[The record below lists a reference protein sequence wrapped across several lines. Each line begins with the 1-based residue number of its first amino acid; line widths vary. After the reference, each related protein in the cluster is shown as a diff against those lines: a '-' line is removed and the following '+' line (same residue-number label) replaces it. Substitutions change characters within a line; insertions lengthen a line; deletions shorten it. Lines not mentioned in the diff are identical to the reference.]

1 MPQYINIEAFFMS
14 DFNTY
19 CLIMAGGKGTRLWPE
34 STQSKPKQY
43 LSLVGDGTLLSQ
55 TLRRFENIVSQD
67 HRYIVTT
74 MDQGALAKEC
84 SENLINTDS
93 FIYEPAGR
101 NTAPCILLSLAAME
115 AAGAKDDDVI
125 AVMPSDHVIL
135 DINGFQRTFKKAL
148 DLAKQTSTIT
158 TMGIRPHFPH
168 TGYGYIRRAEVS
180 GEGFKVGS
188 FVEKP
193 NFEKAKEYLAT
204 GEYFWN
210 AGMFMASLSTY
221 KREFQKHSP
230 EMFSFYEELK
240 ANISDVEKLTEVYS
254 QIPEDSIDY
263 AIMEKSDAVTIVPAE
278 FDWND
283 LGSWEALEQVIDPE
297 GDNTVVNAKSVYLK
311 DAEGNVIYAPDKFV
325 SLINVNDLVV
335 VSNDKALMVMP
346 KKDAQRVKEVVNHLK
361 DKGEKELL

>member
-1 MPQYINIEAFFMS
+1 MS
-14 DFNTY
+14 EFNTY

-34 STQSKPKQY
+34 STQNKPKQY

-55 TLRRFENIVSQD
+55 TLKRFENIVDQD

-74 MDQGALAKEC
+74 FDQRDLAKEC
-84 SENLINTDS
+84 SENLINQTS
-93 FIYEPAGR
+93 FIYEPSGR
-101 NTAPCILLSLAAME
+101 NTGPCILLSLAAME
-115 AAGAKDDDVI
+115 KAGATDNDVV

-135 DINGFQRTFKKAL
+135 DLNGFQSTFNKAVE
-148 DLAKQTSTIT
+148 LARSTDSIT

-168 TGYGYIRRAEVS
+168 TGYGYIRRGDKVLD
-180 GEGFKVGS
+180 GFKVAQ

-193 NFEKAKEYLAT
+193 NFETAKSYLAT

-210 AGMFMASLSTY
+210 AGMFMATLGTF
-221 KREFQKHSP
+221 KREFAKHSP
-230 EMFSFYEELK
+230 QMFAFYEELK
-240 ANISDVEKLTEVYS
+240 NNADDFNKLSEVYNKV
-254 QIPEDSIDY
+254 PEDSIDY
-263 AIMEKSDAVTIVPAE
+263 AIMEKSENVTIVPAE

-297 GDNTVVNAKSVYLK
+297 GGNTVVNAKSVYLK
-311 DAEGNVIYAPDKFV
+311 DAEGNVIYAPGKFV
-325 SLINVNDLVV
+325 SLININDLVV
-335 VSNDKALMVMP
+335 VSNDKTLMVMP

>member
-1 MPQYINIEAFFMS
+1 
-14 DFNTY
+14 
-19 CLIMAGGKGTRLWPE
+19 
-34 STQSKPKQY
+34 
-43 LSLVGDGTLLSQ
+43 
-55 TLRRFENIVSQD
+55 
-67 HRYIVTT
+67 
-74 MDQGALAKEC
+74 
-84 SENLINTDS
+84 
-93 FIYEPAGR
+93 
-101 NTAPCILLSLAAME
+101 
-115 AAGAKDDDVI
+115 
-125 AVMPSDHVIL
+125 
-135 DINGFQRTFKKAL
+135 
-148 DLAKQTSTIT
+148 
-158 TMGIRPHFPH
+158 MGIRPHFPH